1 MKNLQALSS
10 WFYQKANLVWM
21 FLFMGL
27 AALFNALILPAMAD
41 KLATVP
47 PLAVLDLR
55 FGFTPEEAWQLLDAL
70 GEAGRAQYQQMELT
84 LDVIYPLIYTGFLVF
99 LLSLLYRKTLRPDS
113 PWRLLNLLPFVVL
126 IADFVENAGIVQL
139 IRRFPERADALAGW
153 TSVANQVKWTMFMI
167 TIGVVLAG
175 LMRLL
180 LVRFRK

>member
-1 MKNLQALSS
+1 MKNLQAFSS

-47 PLAVLDLR
+47 PLTVLDLR

-70 GEAGRAQYQQMELT
+70 GEAGRAQYQQIELT
-84 LDVIYPLIYTGFLVF
+84 LDVLYPLIYTGFLVF
-99 LLSLLYRKTLRPDS
+99 LLSLLYKKTLRPDS
-113 PWRLLNLLPFVVL
+113 LWRLLNLLPFVVL
-126 IADFVENAGIVQL
+126 IADFIENAGIVQL
-139 IRRFPERADALAGW
+139 IRRFPERADAIAGW
-153 TSVANQVKWTMFMI
+153 TSVANQVKWTMFMM
-167 TIGVVLAG
+167 TIGVVLVG